1 MLKSIGRTLVA
12 AAIAGLALAQTAS
25 ATVYVNKRFC
35 GGTGLSTCAAVMLDV
50 TGTTVTVRVWNLANN
65 TAASYGTTSA
75 PGVVFQGIGLYN
87 VPAAVDLAG
96 GLTTTGPARPGNT
109 PGNWVVRQNR
119 FIGFLIDFGAVT
131 GTPGGGFGNGIASG
145 CASPADLPPLTTNL
159 YLNPCTDPSG
169 APLSNW
175 VTFTFQ
181 VNQTWNA
188 SNVGISIR
196 GVDYNSGVVTECA
209 TAPHPTA
216 PNAPTCFQVV
226 PEPLTMTLLATG
238 LVALGGVGF
247 IRRRRAQ
254 QES

>member
-1 MLKSIGRTLVA
+1 MLKSLGRTLLA
-12 AAIAGLALAQTAS
+12 AAIAGLVLAQTAS

-35 GGTGLSTCAAVMLDV
+35 GGTGLSTCAAVILDV
-50 TGTTVTVRVWNLANN
+50 TGTTVTLRVWNLANN

-75 PGVVFQGIGLYN
+75 PGVVFQGVGLYN

-96 GLTTTGPARPGNT
+96 GLTTTGPARSGNT

-119 FIGFLIDFGAVT
+119 HIGFLIDFGAVSSV
-131 GTPGGGFGNGIASG
+131 PSGFNNGIASG
-145 CASPADLPPLTTNL
+145 CASPADLPPTSINL

-169 APLSNW
+169 APLSSW

-196 GVDYNSGVVTECA
+196 GQDWNSGVVTECA

-254 QES
+254 QQS